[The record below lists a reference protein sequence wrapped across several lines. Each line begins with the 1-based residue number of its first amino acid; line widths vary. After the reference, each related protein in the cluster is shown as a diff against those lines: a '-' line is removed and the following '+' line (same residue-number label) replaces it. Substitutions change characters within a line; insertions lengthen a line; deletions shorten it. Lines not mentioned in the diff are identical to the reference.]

1 MQKRITLF
9 IFLSTCLI
17 SFFSCSQSD
26 DIAPQA
32 QIPINITV
40 LGADLN
46 SILQANIDEGT
57 NVTTYN
63 LTDNLGVN
71 PNSILMDLHNYE
83 NTFGLYFPPPFV
95 GEYTVWEKNMN
106 TNEGIVYNDFCIE
119 STIETAYFPQ
129 VSDDYI
135 TVFTAELVSTGNRI
149 LNLRIYNKALG
160 FCTKTSIGVS
170 DQFQQLSRLIAGN
183 SILTYHFNDQ
193 GQTVITKIS
202 LETSAVEGQ
211 LTFDAEGA
219 VTVRGDKIFFYPST
233 GDRTQVIYD
242 FATLQ
247 MIESSNISVRPFL
260 GTGLFKTETQ
270 GNSILIDGNYI
281 QPFEFPTFPAL
292 FDQETGNISQ
302 LADLAIIN
310 IGLIANLDSE
320 LAIDVAEEY
329 TVDLNNNILVGSFV
343 LFNTNVTVVE
353 YGVYYASFSGEILGT
368 VSIDFPAS
376 KIIIR

>member
-26 DIAPQA
+26 DIAPQV

-233 GDRTQVIYD
+233 GDRTQVSYD

-368 VSIDFPAS
+368 VPIDFPAS